1 VTETAA
7 VAKERLDLHLD
18 RAGEWL
24 SGQPTHL
31 KSSKAVRLG
40 GAGLRIVA
48 AECSGATL
56 ISGAGSPILGLRPP
70 IVGSSDAELYVK
82 LTYAGG
88 GFEYVP
94 APVTAP
100 LEFKAVDELELSILC
115 VVGHQACTSVHY
127 RAFFSAHCVFERL

>member
-18 RAGEWL
+18 RTGEWL
-24 SGQPTHL
+24 PGQPTHL
-31 KSSKAVRLG
+31 KSSKAVSLG
-40 GAGLRIVA
+40 GAGLRLLA

-56 ISGAGSPILGLRPP
+56 ISGTGSPVLGARPP
-70 IVGSSDAELYVK
+70 IIGSSDAELYVK

-94 APVTAP
+94 APVSAP
-100 LEFKAVDELELSILC
+100 LEFGAVDELELSILC
-115 VVGHQACTSVHY
+115 VVGHQACTRVHY
-127 RAFFSAHCVFERL
+127 RAFFSAHCAFERL

>member
-1 VTETAA
+1 M
-7 VAKERLDLHLD
+7 AKERLDLHLD
-18 RAGEWL
+18 RTGEWL
-24 SGQPTHL
+24 PGQPGHL

-94 APVTAP
+94 APV
-100 LEFKAVDELELSILC
+100 EFKAVDALELSILC